1 MLFPLPPEERT
12 ASLGLQGT
20 DKGCEI
26 ASLLPVLAQ
35 LLADEG
41 GTGNSLHLRN
51 VAFCKPHAC
60 ALGDLVLTNE
70 EGARCSL

>member
-41 GTGNSLHLRN
+41 GTGACGIRRRANFTRACSSSIPARPMCRRN
-51 VAFCKPHAC
+51 
-60 ALGDLVLTNE
+60 
-70 EGARCSL
+70 